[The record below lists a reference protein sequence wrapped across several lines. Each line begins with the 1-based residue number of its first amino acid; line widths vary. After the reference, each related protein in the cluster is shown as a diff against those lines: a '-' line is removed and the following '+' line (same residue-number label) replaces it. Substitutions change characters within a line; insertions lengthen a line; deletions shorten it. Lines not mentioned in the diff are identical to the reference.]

1 MVINKSAL
9 NTVVKIDQLEV
20 NLQFKEVKEVNS
32 S

>member
-9 NTVVKIDQLEV
+9 NTVVKIDQLVV